1 MGLRAAEDD
10 EDALVAR
17 AFSRP
22 CRHSCRH
29 LGVEVGL
36 DAARVGAC
44 ATRNRVFKG
53 VPMALRATKGRENR
67 GRERYAH

>member
-1 MGLRAAEDD
+1 MALRAAEVN

-29 LGVEVGL
+29 VFS
-36 DAARVGAC
+36 
-44 ATRNRVFKG
+44 RVFKG
-53 VPMALRATKGRENR
+53 VPLALRPAEDDEDALGGST
-67 GRERYAH
+67 